1 MSSFLLYQVSELEHK
16 FEAFLDDTIL
26 LFFFEFKER
35 SFDWIK
41 LSCLVHLTIF
51 ITLFD
56 LLLYGF
62 DLGVQVS
69 EALLNI

>member
-1 MSSFLLYQVSELEHK
+1 MSSFLLYQVTELEHE
-16 FEAFLDDTIL
+16 FQAFLNNALL
-26 LFFFEFKER
+26 LFSFEFKECT
-35 SFDWIK
+35 FDWIK